1 MDFEQKRKKL
11 TIKIII
17 FAGLIPL
24 TIIGWFFAFSY
35 AYHLPYILE
44 DLSNPRYFLHLLWS
58 TTRFYLQIT
67 FKFTLFKIF
76 DGVMWFIMN
85 VLFFATV
92 AEIVLL
98 IVNIIKK
105 KRIG

>member
-17 FAGLIPL
+17 FASLIPL

-58 TTRFYLQIT
+58 TTSFYLQIT

-76 DGVMWFIMN
+76 D
-85 VLFFATV
+85 A
-92 AEIVLL
+92 L
-98 IVNIIKK
+98 IIITKNI
-105 KRIG
+105 